1 VPTAVKL
8 GKEKSVAFPMR
19 VGLHQGPVVSPLLFI
34 IVLEALS
41 TEFRTGA
48 TWQLLYADD
57 LVLIAESVDK
67 LIDKQSVWKKDFGDK
82 GMEVNVGKTK
92 VMRC

>member
-1 VPTAVKL
+1 
-8 GKEKSVAFPMR
+8 
-19 VGLHQGPVVSPLLFI
+19 
-34 IVLEALS
+34 
-41 TEFRTGA
+41 
-48 TWQLLYADD
+48 LLYADD